1 MGNLGQWGLG
11 LGGVGFG
18 ALPPCNYG
26 RQEKPDESADEKTD
40 YEGNHLFFFFF
51 SR

>member
-11 LGGVGFG
+11 LGGAGFG

-26 RQEKPDESADEKTD
+26 SQEEADESADEKTN
-40 YEGNHLFFFFF
+40 YEGNHFLFFF
-51 SR
+51 SK